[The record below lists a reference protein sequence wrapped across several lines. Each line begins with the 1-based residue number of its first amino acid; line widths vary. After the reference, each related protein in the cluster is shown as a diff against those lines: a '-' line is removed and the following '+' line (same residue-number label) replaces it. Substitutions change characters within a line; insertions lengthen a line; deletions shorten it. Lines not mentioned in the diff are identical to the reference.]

1 MPVILIILILLLLF
15 GAKYLPDLGHQLGRK
30 SKKPYRQAR
39 WVWSWLS
46 GTEDESIRAERD
58 YGREC
63 AREFIKQ
70 FPGNVSSKDQ
80 ELVSTVGAKIADA
93 VKDPRREFKFTVV
106 PSSTANAFAL
116 PGGYVFITKSLL
128 DVTER
133 DRNEV
138 AFFLGHEIGHIVLGH
153 AKEQLTAKTLLNAV
167 SSRLSGAGSLLRQ
180 MVGQGYSRTLELA
193 ADREGARLATAAGFS
208 SNASADALR
217 RLSRISPDHTGLGE
231 YFSSHPPFAERLREL
246 EESAA

>member
-1 MPVILIILILLLLF
+1 M
-15 GAKYLPDLGHQLGRK
+15 GYRLGKKSRK
-30 SKKPYRQAR
+30 QYRQAK

-70 FPGNVSSKDQ
+70 FPGGVSSDDQ
-80 ELVSTVGAKIADA
+80 ELVSTVGSRLVDA
-93 VKDPRREFKFTVV
+93 LQDPRREFQFTVV
-106 PSSTANAFAL
+106 PSPTTNAYAL
-116 PGGYVFITKSLL
+116 PGGFVFITKPLL
-128 DVTER
+128 EVTER
-133 DRNEV
+133 DRNEI

-167 SSRLSGAGSLLRQ
+167 SSRLSGAGNLLRQ

-193 ADREGARLATAAGFS
+193 ADREGARLAAAAGFQS
-208 SNASADALR
+208 DASIKALR
-217 RLSRISPDHTGLGE
+217 RLSRIAPDRTGFEE
-231 YFSSHPPFAERLREL
+231 YFSSHPPFSERLEEL
-246 EESAA
+246 GKSTH